1 MLYTVVYEDTIV
13 AYWDKLFDIKEK
25 LEFCIYLNGKSIEK
39 TQKTHYEYRD
49 LQSETEY
56 TIKVVANGV
65 ESDFT
70 EIVGEKVI
78 KTPKKRNRIDVTK
91 APYFA
96 VGDGKTLNTRA
107 IQRAFDDCKAG
118 ETVYFPK
125 GVYLSGTLTMY
136 TGTELYLDKGAVLQ
150 GTTEIEDYLP
160 KVKTRFEG
168 IDRMCYSALLKVGE
182 MNAYGDCTTTDIVIR
197 GGGQIVG
204 GGVAL
209 YKAVVKREL
218 ELQKD
223 ELDENV
229 NFQMVMETNF
239 ACITRPRPCLIEIN
253 NTENIYIS
261 DVEMNYG
268 PSWNLHITYSKNIV
282 IQGCAF
288 RSFGVWNGDGFD
300 PDSCENCDLFG
311 CEFETGD
318 DAIAVKSGKN
328 PEGDVINRPCK
339 NLKIFDIHGRNG
351 ISLGSEMS
359 GGIENVWIWDCKFE
373 NSCNCIATKVT
384 AKRGGYVRNVYVY
397 DVEGPIITLRNVTF
411 NNDGD
416 GAPIPPVVENF
427 YIENVILTGVKGL
440 YNEVGEEIAP
450 VLILGG
456 DEKCTFKNIT
466 LKNIGIKRLPDGGY
480 QQIQI
485 RNLSGITL
493 ENIYN
498 AE

>member
-13 AYWDKLFDIKEK
+13 AYWDKLFEIKEK
-25 LEFCIYLNGKSIEK
+25 LEFSVYLDGKEIAK
-39 TQKTHYEYRD
+39 TKKTHYEYRN
-49 LQSETEY
+49 LTAETEY
-56 TIKVVANGV
+56 TISIIAKGV
-65 ESDFT
+65 GSDFYQV
-70 EIVGEKVI
+70 IGEKKI
-78 KTPKKRNRIDVTK
+78 ATPKRRKRIDVTK

-96 VGDGKTLNTRA
+96 VGDGKTLNTLA
-107 IQRAFDDCKAG
+107 LQKAFDDCKAG

-125 GVYLSGTLTMY
+125 GVYVSGSLTMHSD
-136 TGTELYLDKGAVLQ
+136 TELYLEKDAILQ
-150 GTTEIEDYLP
+150 GSTSVNDYLP

-168 IDRMCYSALLKVGE
+168 IDRMCYSALLKVGK
-182 MNAYGDCTTTDIVIR
+182 MDAYGDCTTKNITIR
-197 GGGQIVG
+197 GGGKIVG
-204 GGVAL
+204 GGQEL
-209 YKAVVKREL
+209 YISVVKAEL

-223 ELDENV
+223 ELDKDVDLN
-229 NFQMVMETNF
+229 MVLETNL
-239 ACITRPRPCLIEIN
+239 ACITRLRPCLIEIN

-268 PSWNLHITYSKNIV
+268 PAWNLHITYSKNIV

-288 RSFGVWNGDGFD
+288 RSFGIWNGDGFD

-328 PEGDVINRPCK
+328 PEGNIINRPCK
-339 NLKIFDIHGRNG
+339 NLKIFDIYGRNG

-359 GGIENVWIWDCKFE
+359 GGIENVWIWDCKME

-384 AKRGGYVRNVYVY
+384 AKRGGYVRNVFVY
-397 DVEGPIITLRNVTF
+397 DVEGPTITLRNVTF

-416 GAPIPPVVENF
+416 GSSVAPTVENF
-427 YIENVILTGVKGL
+427 YFENIILTGVKGL
-440 YNEVGEEIAP
+440 YNEAGEEIAP
-450 VLILGG
+450 VMILGG

-466 LKNIGIKRLPDGGY
+466 FKNISIKRLPDGSY
-480 QQIQI
+480 QELQI

-493 ENIYN
+493 ENIYTL
-498 AE
+498 